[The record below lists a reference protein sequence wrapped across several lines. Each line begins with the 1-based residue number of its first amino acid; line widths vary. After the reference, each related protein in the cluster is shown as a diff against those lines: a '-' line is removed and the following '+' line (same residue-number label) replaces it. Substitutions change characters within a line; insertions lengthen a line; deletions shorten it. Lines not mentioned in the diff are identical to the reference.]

1 MTLPIT
7 IPYTFAN
14 ATSSIPLSQLD
25 SDFTTVSNAINGIGN
40 GTNSLSNVSIT
51 GGTIANV
58 TQSGGLMLSPT
69 QRVNN
74 SYPSPAQAN
83 QVNVTAAPSGTFN
96 TDSITT
102 AFQGDMVDVTFAVA
116 QSVSGD
122 STLGTPTTGYK
133 LNPQASVEYTYLL
146 NQSGWNQQTGGNDG
160 RTSVATHF
168 GKVDNY
174 GQGDTMWGLVYG
186 YVSGAKVGATSFLAN
201 PAVTVLAGQ
210 VNAGA
215 NGVYLN
221 PYEIDLNDRGFDVAG
236 AAWVA
241 NLNRT
246 NNTGLLGVFWAGYFV
261 NSIGTQASDAAFAA
275 AGKHKVGLDLTAITL
290 AGNLSAIAL
299 VPTQRIYFG
308 STNTGGLPNGT
319 SPGGSYIS
327 ESGGVWAL
335 TNGSAQLQLSTGQ
348 FTIISP
354 ALPGTDFAYA
364 LGGAA
369 NRWQS
374 TWTGALSVKLLATI
388 NAATYTVTVFDTS
401 LVFTSTNCTI
411 TLPAPATYPGRI
423 LVVKVISANTL
434 TSASANVY
442 PQATAVAGTAILSAT
457 AGKFAMLQSDGTAW
471 ATMMS
476 N

>member
-1 MTLPIT
+1 MTTITPITGLPAASSVAATDILPIVQT
-7 IPYTFAN
+7 
-14 ATSSIPLSQLD
+14 AT
-25 SDFTTVSNAINGIGN
+25 TRRATVSQILTGSTPGASIRGLNQNNTNAQ
-40 GTNSLSNVSIT
+40 SVSIT
-51 GGTIANV
+51 TA
-58 TQSGGLMLSPT
+58 
-69 QRVNN
+69 
-74 SYPSPAQAN
+74 PSPRGN
-83 QVNVTAAPSGTFN
+83 IN
-96 TDSITT
+96 SITT
-102 AFQGDMVDVTFAVA
+102 AFSGNLNYVSM
-116 QSVSGD
+116 SVSQSISGVA
-122 STLGTPTTGYK
+122 TLGQPTTGYYN
-133 LNPQASVEYTYLL
+133 NPEASVEYTYLL

-174 GQGDTMWGLVYG
+174 GQGDTMWGLIYG
-186 YVSGAKVGATSFLAN
+186 YVNGAKAGATSFLAN

-210 VNAGA
+210 VDAGA

-221 PYEIDLNDRGFDVAG
+221 PYEIDLNDGGFDVAG

-261 NSIGTQASDAAFAA
+261 NSIGTKASDAAFAA
-275 AGKHKVGLDLTAITL
+275 AGKHNVGLDLTAITL

-327 ESGGVWAL
+327 ENSSVLAL

-348 FTIISP
+348 FTIVAPTLP
-354 ALPGTDFAYA
+354 ATDFTYS

-374 TWTGALSVKLLATI
+374 TWTGALSVKLPATI
-388 NAATYTVTVFDTS
+388 NAATYTVTAFDTS
-401 LVFTSTNCTI
+401 LVFTGTNCTI
-411 TLPAPATYPGRI
+411 TLPAAATYPGRI
-423 LVVKVISANTL
+423 LVVKFISANTL
-434 TSASANVY
+434 TSASSNVY